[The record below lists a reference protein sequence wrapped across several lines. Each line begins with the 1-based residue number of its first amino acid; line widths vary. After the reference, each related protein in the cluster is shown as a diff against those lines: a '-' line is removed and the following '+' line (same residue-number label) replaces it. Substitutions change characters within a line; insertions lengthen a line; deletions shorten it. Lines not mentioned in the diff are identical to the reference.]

1 MKNDGDKKPEKGT
14 TNLDDNDN
22 NNNNNN
28 NIAHPKRTD

>member
-28 NIAHPKRTD
+28 IAHPKRTD